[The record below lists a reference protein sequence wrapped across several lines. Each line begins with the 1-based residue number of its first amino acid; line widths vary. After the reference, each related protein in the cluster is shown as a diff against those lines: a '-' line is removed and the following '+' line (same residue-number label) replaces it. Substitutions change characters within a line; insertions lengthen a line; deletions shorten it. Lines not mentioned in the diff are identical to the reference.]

1 MTVAVARQRVRR
13 ACMRLSSSPF
23 TRLDNIERDA
33 YRVVVLCGADDLIG
47 VRRDVLDELKLL
59 RRGEQCELLCGA
71 VARGD
76 ALGFQCAQD
85 AANTRVGVLDVVH
98 GVL

>member
-1 MTVAVARQRVRR
+1 MSRR
-13 ACMRLSSSPF
+13 AGAVSYTHLIVELVELCCK
-23 TRLDNIERDA
+23 LDNIARDA

-71 VARGD
+71 C
-76 ALGFQCAQD
+76 LLY
-85 AANTRVGVLDVVH
+85 TS
-98 GVL
+98 

>member
-23 TRLDNIERDA
+23 TRRDA